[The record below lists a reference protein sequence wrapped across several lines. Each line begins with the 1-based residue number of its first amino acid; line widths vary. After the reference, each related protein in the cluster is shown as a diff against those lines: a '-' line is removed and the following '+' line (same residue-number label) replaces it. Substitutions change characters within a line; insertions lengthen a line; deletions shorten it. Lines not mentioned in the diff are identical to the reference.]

1 MNREECAGN
10 DMTDIR
16 SHKDLDVWQTAM
28 KLAEGCYAAT
38 RSFPREEMFGMSA
51 QIRRASTSIAANIAE
66 GYGREST
73 ASFIHFLR
81 IAQGSQKELETHL
94 LLASRV
100 GLTETTVVDPLL
112 KDTESVGR
120 MLRNL
125 IRSLQAKLDTSR

>member
-1 MNREECAGN
+1 
-10 DMTDIR
+10 MTDIR

-28 KLAEGCYAAT
+28 NLAEGCYAAT
-38 RSFPREEMFGMSA
+38 KSFPREEMFGMSA

-73 ASFIHFLR
+73 ASFIQFLR

-94 LLASRV
+94 LLAVRV
-100 GLTETTVVDPLL
+100 GLLQTVAADPLL
-112 KDTESVGR
+112 RDTESVGR

-125 IRSLQAKLDTSR
+125 IRSLQAKLKNSS